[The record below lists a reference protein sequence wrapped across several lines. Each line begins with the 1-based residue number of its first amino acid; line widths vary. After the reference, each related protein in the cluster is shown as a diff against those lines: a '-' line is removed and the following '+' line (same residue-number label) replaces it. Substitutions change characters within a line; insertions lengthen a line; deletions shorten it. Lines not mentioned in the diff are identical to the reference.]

1 MSRCLAG
8 FLRFA
13 AKTRPALRLSG
24 TKNLHF
30 ANAPFPRFSASV
42 EIYDR
47 EWIEEIIKAGND
59 GINSVKRA
67 GSIDEIIS
75 VLAATLI
82 EISFIQVG
90 FMPNR
95 RGEREK
101 VTLKKENWKLNIYRS
116 AIYIQTDEQKDRLFI
131 SKQGRKIGFD
141 EQFELLRK
149 YKRSKSKLTYI
160 EWCSENA
167 QA

>member
-1 MSRCLAG
+1 
-8 FLRFA
+8 
-13 AKTRPALRLSG
+13 
-24 TKNLHF
+24 
-30 ANAPFPRFSASV
+30 
-42 EIYDR
+42 
-47 EWIEEIIKAGND
+47 
-59 GINSVKRA
+59 
-67 GSIDEIIS
+67 
-75 VLAATLI
+75 
-82 EISFIQVG
+82 
-90 FMPNR
+90 MPNR